1 MATSC
6 LADNVWEMN
15 SDTMRKDDD
24 SSSSLASL
32 WRLRHFR
39 VSGRI
44 KDLLS
49 GSAKKTGFNL
59 NLICPPLMLGKS
71 GALHSLLCLCSNW
84 ILCFFY
90 ALTLFWLVTS
100 KSTLRPVNTSKV
112 NTSKKMMD
120 FFYGRMRCLLKY
132 LSLIHGSFMDDI
144 WVQFPRFFW
153 SGGKKKK
160 KKHFIPSE
168 WKWKA
173 RVKSV
178 TGRRTAAHRDNLEV
192 RWCTV

>member
-15 SDTMRKDDD
+15 PSTMRKRRRQQQPRFVMAFSDV
-24 SSSSLASL
+24 
-32 WRLRHFR
+32 FR
-39 VSGRI
+39 GRI

-49 GSAKKTGFNL
+49 GSAKKTGLNL
-59 NLICPPLMLGKS
+59 NPICPPLMLGKS
-71 GALHSLLCLCSNW
+71 GSLHSLLSVFVFKLNSVFFLHFDIVLISN
-84 ILCFFY
+84 IK
-90 ALTLFWLVTS
+90 VHITS
-100 KSTLRPVNTSKV
+100 RKYFQSKYFQ
-112 NTSKKMMD
+112 KMMD
-120 FFYGRMRCLLKY
+120 FFLRVDALPVKIFK
-132 LSLIHGSFMDDI
+132 SNSWFIHGRHLSPISEIFLKR
-144 WVQFPRFFW
+144 WE
-153 SGGKKKK
+153 KK

-178 TGRRTAAHRDNLEV
+178 IGRRTAVHRDNLEV